1 VAHSTKNWRWFLLIF
16 ELFLFALI
24 LILPQ
29 VDLPDFAF
37 QRGSAPIVAK
47 AKVSAP
53 PVLAV
58 VRRTEQSARPRSFD
72 DLQYRN
78 AKPLD
83 RSTSD
88 SSRSLLCTWIC

>member
-1 VAHSTKNWRWFLLIF
+1 MANSTKNWRWFLLIF

-47 AKVSAP
+47 AKLSARPNLAIVSPTA
-53 PVLAV
+53 
-58 VRRTEQSARPRSFD
+58 QSARPQHRD
-72 DLQYRN
+72 ERQLRA

-83 RSTSD
+83 QSNRVFSL
-88 SSRSLLCTWIC
+88 SLLCTWLC